1 MSSVIDSSTLTLWN
15 RKLHYYVGL
24 YFLLFIWLFSFT
36 GLLLNHHWNFAEF
49 FPNRKTSSFERSIEP
64 PPPTSE
70 VDQARDLLTQLGLRG
85 EVGAITHPTLTQLN
99 YTATRPG
106 FIYQI
111 QADLTQRTAKVA
123 VIEYNVW
130 GILHDLHTFSGANVA
145 DPTLRRDW
153 ILTTIW
159 AVSMD
164 ALAVGLIFMVC
175 SSYYMWWVL
184 PQKRIFGLAALSLGT
199 IVCGL
204 FVFGLRWLY
213 R

>member
-1 MSSVIDSSTLTLWN
+1 MSLPASLTLWN

-99 YTATRPG
+99 YTA
-106 FIYQI
+106 
-111 QADLTQRTAKVA
+111 
-123 VIEYNVW
+123 
-130 GILHDLHTFSGANVA
+130 
-145 DPTLRRDW
+145 
-153 ILTTIW
+153 
-159 AVSMD
+159 
-164 ALAVGLIFMVC
+164 
-175 SSYYMWWVL
+175 
-184 PQKRIFGLAALSLGT
+184 
-199 IVCGL
+199 
-204 FVFGLRWLY
+204 
-213 R
+213 